1 MRFDSGAGLRNLGV
15 FLAITHTSSGQR
27 SLGGGVHWRT
37 ADHVQMHAR
46 RLSLCRVCT
55 VDHSIRGQ
63 SVLPW
68 LRNHGKPTA
77 AHSASAGLVA
87 RARARAQ
94 AFAHCRRLGC
104 AAQVMFALHRIVRK
118 HCGLRQTPRGSRV
131 GNGALASQP
140 SRPAAEGGGR
150 LPLRRGCQS
159 QSLQPKRPA
168 VFRATDD
175 GCRMQG
181 ASDYCTAL
189 EENGDMN
196 WSHVPALMRCIIC
209 SFM

>member
-1 MRFDSGAGLRNLGV
+1 MFRCTPDGSACAECALWTIPFVVSRSCRGCRGCATTASPPQRIPPP
-15 FLAITHTSSGQR
+15 LAWSHA
-27 SLGGGVHWRT
+27 H
-37 ADHVQMHAR
+37 AHAHAR
-46 RLSLCRVCT
+46 TPLLNAGGLAVRHSTAKGQVRLRLLPT
-55 VDHSIRGQ
+55 V
-63 SVLPW
+63 
-68 LRNHGKPTA
+68 
-77 AHSASAGLVA
+77 
-87 RARARAQ
+87 
-94 AFAHCRRLGC
+94 GC
-104 AAQVMFALHRIVRK
+104 AAQVMFATSHRTKAR
-118 HCGLRQTPRGSRV
+118 LRQTPRGLRV
-131 GNGALASQP
+131 GNGAVASQP
-140 SRPAAEGGGR
+140 GRPAAEGGGR
-150 LPLRRGCQS
+150 LPWRRGCQS